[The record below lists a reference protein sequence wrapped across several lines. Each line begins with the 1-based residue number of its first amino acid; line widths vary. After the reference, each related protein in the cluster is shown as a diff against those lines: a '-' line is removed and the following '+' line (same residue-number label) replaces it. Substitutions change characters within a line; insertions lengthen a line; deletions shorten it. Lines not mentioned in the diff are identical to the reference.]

1 MVQAT
6 ILGQMVK
13 KVIQNV
19 LENIPGQFREI
30 GARFSSIFFLKIK
43 NWQLFKIDANTLNE
57 LRG

>member
-30 GARFSSIFFLKIK
+30 GARFSSIFFFK
-43 NWQLFKIDANTLNE
+43 NKKLAIIQDRCKHFK
-57 LRG
+57 